1 MFVPMLIQEDPVG
14 LIVAVNKIEGDRF
27 SDGDLR
33 LAEAFADPA
42 AIALDSSERAAR
54 GTPHRP
60 QTSRVTRQ
68 SDLRG
73 RETEVLRLVALG
85 LSNAEVAERLV
96 VSPRT
101 VHAHLRSIYRKLE
114 LTSRG
119 AATRYAFEH
128 DLI

>member
-1 MFVPMLIQEDPVG
+1 MLIQEDPVG

-85 LSNAEVAERLV
+85 FEQCR
-96 VSPRT
+96 
-101 VHAHLRSIYRKLE
+101 
-114 LTSRG
+114 SRG
-119 AATRYAFEH
+119 APGR
-128 DLI
+128 